1 MSRHEQARREA
12 GADEHMLRCCKQ
24 SGRESSWRQIG
35 ALSLQMNCV
44 MKAIV
49 ENVPSFM

>member
-1 MSRHEQARREA
+1 MSRHERARREA
-12 GADEHMLRCCKQ
+12 GADEHMRRFCKQ
-24 SGRESSWRQIG
+24 SGGGGSWRQIG

-49 ENVPSFM
+49 ENVPSLM